1 MVPRELVPWIA
12 QHGLTEL
19 WEPVL
24 HTTTAWIA
32 SASPVWGTESQRA
45 TACMDL
51 GTCFFLLD
59 DSPVEEALGR
69 YDDLEHVA
77 TGGAP
82 DPARPLQTG
91 FASLFE
97 RLGAGT
103 RPLGHYL
110 ALRVEFVRA
119 LRRRHALRA
128 ASTTPTAAEFLALRE
143 ITIYFAPWLST
154 WEVVGGFVLSS
165 AERALVAP
173 AFGPANRWQVL
184 ENERMSVAR
193 DTRNGTP
200 NLIAL
205 HAVEHGVPLAE
216 AAQQVAERADAEHAA
231 FVAASRTLRARTL
244 SLAVASYLDALG
256 AAVDGARR
264 HHVGAADPARYAPT

>member
-1 MVPRELVPWIA
+1 MVPRELVAWIA
-12 QHGLTEL
+12 QHGLTAQ
-19 WEPVL
+19 WEPLL

-32 SASPVWGTESQRA
+32 SASPAWGTESQRA

-59 DSPVEEALGR
+59 DSPVDEALGR

-77 TGGAP
+77 SGGEP
-82 DPARPLQTG
+82 DPARPLQNVFAALFARMGTG
-91 FASLFE
+91 
-97 RLGAGT
+97 G
-103 RPLGHYL
+103 RPLASYL
-110 ALRVEFVRA
+110 ALRVEFARA
-119 LRRRHALRA
+119 MRRRHALR
-128 ASTTPTAAEFLALRE
+128 TAAAPPSAAEYLALRE

-154 WEVVGGFVLSS
+154 WEVVGGFVLSP

-184 ENERMSVAR
+184 ENERMSLAR
-193 DTRNGTP
+193 DARTGTP

-205 HAVEHGVPLAE
+205 HAGEHGLSLAE
-216 AAQQVAERADAEHAA
+216 AGRQIAERADAEHAA

-256 AAVDGARR
+256 ASVDGARR
-264 HHVGAADPARYAPT
+264 HHIAADPARYATS